1 MKKFALLGHNIDYS
15 FSPKIHTLVFDHV
28 GVMASYTLISASEK
42 ELPTIWKTTLQHLD
56 GFNVTKPHKKNILP
70 FITTKESAV
79 NTVVNN
85 SQTHTGHNTDYDGF
99 KLHVEELSISL
110 KDKTALV
117 LGAGGVAESI
127 VPVLLQKGA
136 KVFVHSVFEEE
147 AKEFAARHS
156 VEIASCNEGQYD
168 VVVNATVLGLHKGEN
183 PAPKIDL
190 SKTELVYDAIYF
202 ETDFLKMARELKV
215 KFVENGLGML
225 IYQAIAADEYFLNI
239 KIPDKKALKEKIMQ
253 EILATKEN

>member
-1 MKKFALLGHNIDYS
+1 S
-15 FSPKIHTLVFDHV
+15 
-28 GVMASYTLISASEK
+28 
-42 ELPTIWKTTLQHLD
+42 TLQYLD

-70 FITTKESAV
+70 FITSNESAV
-79 NTVVNN
+79 NTVVKN
-85 SQTHTGHNTDYDGF
+85 SHTHTGYNTDYDGF
-99 KLHVEELSISL
+99 KLHVEELSTSL
-110 KDKTALV
+110 KGKTVLV

-127 VPVLLQKGA
+127 VPVLKQKGA
-136 KVFVHSVFEEE
+136 NVFVHSVFEEE

-156 VEIASCNEGQYD
+156 VEIALTNEGQYN

-202 ETDFLKMARELKV
+202 ETDFLKMARESKV
-215 KFVENGLGML
+215 KFVENGLDML

-239 KIPDKKALKEKIMQ
+239 KIPDKKELKEVIKGKL
-253 EILATKEN
+253 IL